1 NCRSALSSTK
11 NETSGDERYSRHTLN
26 SMGEPCMNGYPRR
39 AITAFIQL
47 AGLLSLL
54 SLWTPAA
61 VAQECDRACLAD
73 MMTQFIDALVAHDHS
88 RLPLADGVRY
98 TEDSRRAELG
108 QGIWQS
114 VTSNG
119 GFRQDYIDTSQQVIG
134 SHVLLHEDDVQ
145 VLYSALLHVSGME
158 VNGIETLVQ
167 RVGPDGRFQPTELG
181 GPIRGMNDAVPAGSE
196 NSREEMVRIA
206 LTYPEGLRV
215 GNFTDGGTPFSDDA
229 YRVENGVITAD
240 QTDPRRRMY
249 EQNIIVH
256 PGIIASVAAVDEEN
270 GTVLLW
276 MNFGHTGDAYGPG
289 NALVTFEA
297 FKIWDDQIHSIL
309 AFFKG
314 LPIST
319 ARFWP
324 SLEPARL

>member
-1 NCRSALSSTK
+1 MFGRRRAPFARARFAGTLALFVGLSS
-11 NETSGDERYSRHTLN
+11 S
-26 SMGEPCMNGYPRR
+26 P
-39 AITAFIQL
+39 
-47 AGLLSLL
+47 SL
-54 SLWTPAA
+54 
-61 VAQECDRACLAD
+61 AQECDRDCLTNL
-73 MMTQFIDALVAHDHS
+73 MTQFIDAVVAHDPS
-88 RLPLADGVRY
+88 GLPFAENVRY
-98 TEDSRRAELG
+98 TEDSRLARLG
-108 QGIWQS
+108 EGIWQS
-114 VTSNG
+114 VTG
-119 GFRQDYIDTSQQVIG
+119 KGDFRQDYVDTRKQVIG

-145 VLYSALLHVSGME
+145 VLYSALLHVAGRQIA
-158 VNGIETLVQ
+158 GIETLVQ
-167 RVGPDGRFQPTELG
+167 RVGPEGRFQPTELG
-181 GPIRGMNDAVPAGSE
+181 GPIRGMNDPIPPGTR
-196 NSREEMVRIA
+196 NSRDEMVRIA
-206 LTYPEGLRV
+206 LTYAEGLRV
-215 GNFTDGGTPFSDDA
+215 GNFTDAGTPFSDDA

-276 MNFGHTGDAYGPG
+276 MNFGHTGNAYGEG

-297 FKIWDDQIHSIL
+297 FKVWGGRIHAIN

-324 SLEPARL
+324 SLEPVSRRY

>member
-1 NCRSALSSTK
+1 MIGRRRRARAGAIGLAALLTVMSLSS
-11 NETSGDERYSRHTLN
+11 
-26 SMGEPCMNGYPRR
+26 
-39 AITAFIQL
+39 
-47 AGLLSLL
+47 
-54 SLWTPAA
+54 PAA
-61 VAQECDRACLAD
+61 RAQECDRACLAD
-73 MMTQFIDALVAHDHS
+73 LMTQFIDALVAHDHS
-88 RLPLADGVRY
+88 RLPLAENVRY

-114 VTSNG
+114 VTSYGN
-119 GFRQDYIDTSQQVIG
+119 FRQDYIDTAKQVIG
-134 SHVLLHEDDVQ
+134 SHVLLHEDEVQ
-145 VLYSALLHVSGME
+145 VLYSALLYVTGTQIS
-158 VNGIETLVQ
+158 GIETLVQ
-167 RVGPDGRFQPTELG
+167 RIGPDGRFQPTELG
-181 GPIRGMNDAVPAGSE
+181 APIRGMNDPVPADKR

>member
-1 NCRSALSSTK
+1 MVAHRRDFKTGPVALAALLSILVGLSSPSAL
-11 NETSGDERYSRHTLN
+11 
-26 SMGEPCMNGYPRR
+26 
-39 AITAFIQL
+39 
-47 AGLLSLL
+47 
-54 SLWTPAA
+54 
-61 VAQECDRACLAD
+61 AQDCDRACLTD
-73 MMTQFIDALVAHDHS
+73 LMTQLIEALVAHDPS
-88 RLPLADGVRY
+88 GLPLAENVRY
-98 TEDSRRAELG
+98 TEDSRLAQLG

-114 VTSNG
+114 VTSEG
-119 GFRQDYIDTSQQVIG
+119 GFRHDYVDTRKQVIG

-145 VLYSALLHVSGME
+145 VLYSVLLHVADRRIA
-158 VNGIETLVQ
+158 GIETLVQ
-167 RVGPDGRFQPTELG
+167 RVPPEGRFQPTELG
-181 GPIRGMNDAVPAGSE
+181 APIRGMNDPVPDGMR
-196 NSREEMVRIA
+196 NSREELVRIA

-215 GNFTDGGTPFSDDA
+215 GNFTDAGTPFSDDA
-229 YRVENGVITAD
+229 YRVENGVVTAD

-256 PGIIASVAAVDEEN
+256 PGIIPSVAAVDEDN

-276 MNFGHTGDAYGPG
+276 MNFGHTGNAYGEG

-297 FKIWDDQIHSIL
+297 FKIWGGEIHSIN

-324 SLEPARL
+324 SSDPIPKRY

>member
-1 NCRSALSSTK
+1 MSETRLAASA
-11 NETSGDERYSRHTLN
+11 GC
-26 SMGEPCMNGYPRR
+26 G
-39 AITAFIQL
+39 A
-47 AGLLSLL
+47 LLILFALL
-54 SLWTPAA
+54 VSVSPAN
-61 VAQECDRACLAD
+61 AQECDRACLTN
-73 MMTQFIDALVAHDHS
+73 MMTQFIDAVVAHDPAM
-88 RLPLADGVRY
+88 LPLADEVRY
-98 TEDSRRAELG
+98 TEDSRNAVLG

-114 VTSNG
+114 VTANG
-119 GFRQDYIDTSQQVIG
+119 GFRQDYIDTRRQVAAA
-134 SHVLLHEDDVQ
+134 HLLLHEDDVQ
-145 VLYSALLHVSGME
+145 ALYSVLLYVVDRE
-158 VNGIETLVQ
+158 ITGIETLVQ
-167 RVGPDGRFQPTELG
+167 RVGPEGRFQPTELG
-181 GPIRGMNDAVPAGSE
+181 APIRGMNDPVPAGMR

-270 GTVLLW
+270 GTVVLW
-276 MNFGHTGDAYGPG
+276 MNFGHTGDSYGVG

-297 FKIWDDQIHSIL
+297 FKIRGGEIHSVM

-324 SLEPARL
+324 SLDPVPR